1 MQNRQNPALIR
12 GTAVYDLL
20 YQKHD
25 FKIQTV
31 MSCMEDFVAAAYEEI
46 EDVDEFVKCRP
57 AGFGGTNFKRSVI
70 PWIKQKLD
78 NGDIDEV
85 KAIVTLTDGFDS
97 LNDCDTLLEKNEI
110 NCDLFWIITSSEN
123 EVPDP
128 NCGRTARL
136 KVDKYNC

>member
-1 MQNRQNPALIR
+1 M
-12 GTAVYDLL
+12 YDT
-20 YQKHD
+20 D
-25 FKIQTV
+25 
-31 MSCMEDFVAAAYEEI
+31 VAAAYEEI

-57 AGFGGTNFKRSVI
+57 AGFGGTDFKRSVI

-85 KAIVTLTDGFDS
+85 KAIVTLTDGYDS
-97 LNDCDTLLEKNEI
+97 LNDCDTLLEKNEV
-110 NCDLFWIITSSEN
+110 NCDLFWVITSSES

-136 KVDKYNC
+136 KIDKYSC